1 MSEAAFLTAFAK
13 AQGLGSV
20 EELTEKHAERYS
32 FQINSRE
39 RARKAARLLRDK
51 LDIDLRGQR
60 VLDVGCAYGSF
71 AIEFAKLGAQVVGI
85 DVNDKWL
92 KLADANARDEVDIP
106 FLRCDASTIVARDM
120 LREHG
125 PFDLVI
131 VNDVFEHIYD
141 TAGLLANLTDLMR
154 PGARLYYKIPNG
166 MATKSVLSEG
176 HKKVFGI
183 SLLAPDYW
191 PMFVS
196 APFQI
201 YYRRWEYFDALYER
215 YGFEI
220 NDFVTIH
227 DETEETTRRH
237 ITNDVAKI
245 RRRLKLE
252 NFESSKQLNVARDA
266 CGYYFSEIASDL
278 ADDGMEWRTLFKKYR
293 QTFWEGAL
301 TYRGS

>member
-1 MSEAAFLTAFAK
+1 MSEAAFLAAFAK

-20 EELTEKHAERYS
+20 EELTGQHAKRYS

-39 RARKAARLLRDK
+39 RARKAATLLHDK
-51 LDIDLRGQR
+51 LGIELEGRR

-85 DVNDKWL
+85 DVNEKWL
-92 KLADANARDEVDIP
+92 KLADENARDEVAIP

-141 TAGLLANLTDLMR
+141 TAGVLANLTALMR
-154 PGARLYYKIPNG
+154 PGACLYYKIPNG
-166 MATKSVLSEG
+166 LATRSVLSEG

-215 YGFEI
+215 YGFDI
-220 NDFVTIH
+220 NDFVPIH
-227 DETEETTRRH
+227 DDSEETTKRH
-237 ITNDVAKI
+237 ITNDVARI
-245 RRRLKLE
+245 RRRLKLK
-252 NFESSKQLNVARDA
+252 NFESRKQLSVARDA
-266 CGYYFSEIASDL
+266 CSYYFSEIASDL
-278 ADDGMEWRTLFKKYR
+278 ADERMEWRPLFKKYR

-301 TYRGS
+301 TYRGP